1 MKRNR
6 KEQILSI
13 LAENL
18 RGILERETPDM
29 ETLEEIR
36 LREEQPLGIRQG
48 GRERLLEHRVTG
60 AELRE
65 TLEYI
70 SGYSLYAYE
79 NEMRQGFLT
88 VEGGHRVGIA
98 GKIIP
103 QDGAVKN
110 FQYISSVNI
119 RISHEI
125 PGCADRLFPAVLE
138 EGKLCHTLIISPPG
152 RGKTTLLRD
161 MVRQISD
168 GNRWVQGQN
177 VGVVDERSEIGGCFQ
192 GVPQNRLGS
201 RTDILDNCPKAE
213 GMMMLIRAMAPR
225 VVAVDEVGTKQDLEA
240 LGYAMHCG
248 ATLLA
253 TVHGTSLEEIRAKP
267 LFSFLVKGQEFGRY
281 IVLDARGATGKIE
294 GIYDRQGE
302 PVCI

>member
-152 RGKTTLLRD
+152 RG
-161 MVRQISD
+161 
-168 GNRWVQGQN
+168 N

-267 LFSFLVKGQEFGRY
+267 LFSSLVKGQEFGRY